1 MTYHSK
7 TLFSTKEIAVIDQ
20 ALILAAGHGSRLRD
34 HVPVPHKA
42 LVEIEG
48 EPLLLR
54 TCRMLGQLGLREIVI
69 VTGHRSTEL
78 RSALETAGDLG
89 VKLGFVENA
98 DWQLANG
105 LSVLAA
111 AEVLE
116 ENYLLMMADH
126 LFDPEMIAQM
136 RRVELAA
143 GEVVLAVDCKLEVIY
158 DMDDATKVRLNGERI
173 VEIGKEIA
181 DFHAVDTG
189 LFACGEALVACLGEV
204 KATKGDCSLTDGM
217 RVLLQ
222 RDRFRARDIGDAWWQ
237 DVDTPGAL
245 KHGAQLFRTYGAGES
260 A

>member
-1 MTYHSK
+1 MGV
-7 TLFSTKEIAVIDQ
+7 AAGGDP
-20 ALILAAGHGSRLRD
+20 ADDLAAMPDRL
-34 HVPVPHKA
+34 V
-42 LVEIEG
+42 
-48 EPLLLR
+48 
-54 TCRMLGQLGLREIVI
+54 
-69 VTGHRSTEL
+69 
-78 RSALETAGDLG
+78 
-89 VKLGFVENA
+89 
-98 DWQLANG
+98 
-105 LSVLAA
+105 
-111 AEVLE
+111 
-116 ENYLLMMADH
+116 
-126 LFDPEMIAQM
+126 AQY
-136 RRVELAA
+136 
-143 GEVVLAVDCKLEVIY
+143 VD
-158 DMDDATKVRLNGERI
+158 GERI